1 MRIRDY
7 LGLDRKKEV
16 ELKAVAIFPRAEGGH
31 KSSRPEQLSPF
42 DGAMIERSAAEIKT
56 SPTRD
61 MPYPV
66 SASVCLSYTC
76 AHNCSG
82 CLHGTDRKSENTF
95 LGAGSFGKLLSRLHS
110 LKVKF
115 IDLRGGGEPTTH
127 PEFHRFAQMC
137 MREGFELSLL
147 TNGTSLDSTTARL
160 LMEGFSFLTINLDA
174 NNDEVYNQIHHPPGP
189 REFQKV
195 LANIER
201 VVSERE
207 RRESKLMMG
216 TQVRLCQ
223 ANMNFMEQ
231 MTRLAKDMGIDYIQF
246 RINQWA
252 CDRLLPD
259 QIERVSQFISELKAS
274 FDPFPIYGEVKS
286 QKLKFGCPAS
296 LAQMII
302 DPHGDV
308 YPCPHFPRLPQVT
321 SFGNIFTLPPDEL
334 WFGVQRKRA
343 VQRLREYDCPIEYC
357 RWRVYDDF
365 LSRSVMENGVIQR

>member
-7 LGLDRKKEV
+7 LELDPEKEA
-16 ELKAVAIFPRAEGGH
+16 ELKTVAVFPRAEAVHAPDPPG
-31 KSSRPEQLSPF
+31 QLSPF
-42 DGAMIERSAAEIKT
+42 DRAVIERWAAVKKRTPNE
-56 SPTRD
+56 D
-61 MPYPV
+61 VYYPV
-66 SASVCLSYTC
+66 SASVCISYTC

-82 CLHGTDRKSENTF
+82 CPYVNDRKSENMF
-95 LGAGSFGKLLSRLHS
+95 LDTGSFGRLLSRLHS

-137 MREGFELSLL
+137 MREDFELSLL

-160 LMEGFSFLTINLDA
+160 LVEGFSFLTINLDA
-174 NNDEVYNQIHHPPGP
+174 NNDEVCDRIHNPSSP

-246 RINQWA
+246 RISQWA

-274 FDPFPIYGEVKS
+274 FDPFPIYGEINS
-286 QKLKFGCPAS
+286 RKLSGGYPAS
-296 LAQMII
+296 LAHMII
-302 DPHGDV
+302 DTVGDV
-308 YPCPHFPRLPQVT
+308 YPCAHFARLPQVT

-343 VQRLREYDCPIEYC
+343 VQRLREYDCPIECC
-357 RWRVYDDF
+357 RWGVHSEF
-365 LSRSVMENGVIQR
+365 LLNSGTESGPMPT